1 METRSGFYY
10 KNPQKKE
17 IKPPVKAAKKRG
29 ELTGRI
35 AVCKK
40 MKEWKD
46 ER

>member
-10 KNPQKKE
+10 KKIQKN